1 MLVPALELV
10 RISSLLNRV
19 SSQASVASIAG
30 LGSYVGKGPTAARDT
45 DENVE
50 GRMREEAGDAEGSIA
65 RTSVQGG
72 PASEATT
79 VDACP
84 RCVKRAQMHL
94 NRALASG
101 ETFMG
106 SKDKQDHRKE

>member
-1 MLVPALELV
+1 MPALELA

-30 LGSYVGKGPTAARDT
+30 LGSYVGKGPTAARDI
-45 DENVE
+45 DESID
-50 GRMREEAGDAEGSIA
+50 GRLREEGGTEVSMSRPA
-65 RTSVQGG
+65 VQGG

-79 VDACP
+79 ADACP